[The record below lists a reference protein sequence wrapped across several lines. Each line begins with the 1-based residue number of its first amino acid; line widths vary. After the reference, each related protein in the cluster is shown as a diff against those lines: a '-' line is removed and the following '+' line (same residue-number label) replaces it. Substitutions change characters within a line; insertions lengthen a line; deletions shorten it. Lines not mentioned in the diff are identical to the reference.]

1 MHLALSISAAFAAA
15 SLWPHPLTTMFY
27 YVHTMQLSCKCGASW
42 EYKGRAEV
50 YACCPRCKSK
60 VKIDTDDGPL
70 CLERWAVRVPIEITL
85 PNDLQKAA
93 EEFFQGRRP
102 GPYSHIAL
110 ASVIRHNFSNY
121 DELIF
126 QLENKSLVCRSHPK
140 EVMAAQQTLRERFDR
155 QICKHLGLCRCGHVM
170 KEALSNSAPLGDE
183 QKIEKDGRSTAK

>member
-1 MHLALSISAAFAAA
+1 
-15 SLWPHPLTTMFY
+15 MFY

-50 YACCPRCKSK
+50 YACCPKCKSK

-70 CLERWAVRVPIEITL
+70 SLERWAVRVPIEIL
-85 PNDLQKAA
+85 MPDDLEGAA
-93 EEFFQGRRP
+93 REFFKGRRP

-126 QLENKSLVCRSHPK
+126 QLEYKSLRCNSHPK
-140 EVMAAQQTLRERFDR
+140 EVMAAHQTLRERFDR
-155 QICKHLGLCRCGHVM
+155 QICKLLGRCPCGQVLRDAR
-170 KEALSNSAPLGDE
+170 ERPES
-183 QKIEKDGRSTAK
+183 

>member
-1 MHLALSISAAFAAA
+1 MASCCGIHSDAGPDGARPLS
-15 SLWPHPLTTMFY
+15 TMFY
-27 YVHTMQLSCKCGASW
+27 YVHIMQLSCKCGASW

-60 VKIDTDDGPL
+60 VKIDADDGPL
-70 CLERWAVRVPIEITL
+70 CLERWAVRVPLEITL
-85 PNDLQKAA
+85 PDDLQKAA

-110 ASVIRHNFSNY
+110 ASVIRHKFSNY

-126 QLENKSLVCRSHPK
+126 QLENKSLACHSHPK

-155 QICKHLGLCRCGHVM
+155 QICKHLGLCRCGHVQR
-170 KEALSNSAPLGDE
+170 EVQRSISGPGDGQE
-183 QKIEKDGRSTAK
+183 EPEG